1 MPFLFKGGNMKNLW
15 ENVMILI
22 CSTLEN
28 YNKFEE
34 EKNCEKA
41 LEEEVN
47 QTIQELRFEEQ
58 AKMLN

>member
-1 MPFLFKGGNMKNLW
+1 MKNLW